1 MATPSIPKTTSSII
15 GIELL
20 SLYFFFF
27 LVCAFNVTDI
37 IKHIKNI
44 VLLVLNTGKIIKKDD
59 RR

>member
-1 MATPSIPKTTSSII
+1 MATPSIPKTISSII

-20 SLYFFFF
+20 SLYFFF